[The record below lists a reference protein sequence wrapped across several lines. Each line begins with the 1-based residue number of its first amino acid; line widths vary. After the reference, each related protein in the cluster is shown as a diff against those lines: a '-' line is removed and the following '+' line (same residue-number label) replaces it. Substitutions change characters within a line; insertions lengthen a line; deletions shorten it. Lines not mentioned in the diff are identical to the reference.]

1 MTDDRFKLKPIPR
14 DERLKQ
20 VRHLKPEVV
29 KKYKEMIRR
38 DIAKGLI
45 QPDQFNNKGRKRS
58 EITKRHVRMPSYIE
72 IF

>member
-14 DERLKQ
+14 DERLSKCVTSNQ
-20 VRHLKPEVV
+20 RYQE
-29 KKYKEMIRR
+29 YKDMIRR

-45 QPDQFNNKGRKRS
+45 QPDQFNNKGKKKLS
-58 EITKRHVRMPSYIE
+58 YKRHVRMPSYIE

>member
-1 MTDDRFKLKPIPR
+1 MTDDFNDKFKLTPIAK

-29 KKYKEMIRR
+29 KKYKDMIRR

-45 QPDQFNNKGRKRS
+45 QPDQFNNKGK
-58 EITKRHVRMPSYIE
+58 KK
-72 IF
+72 

>member
-1 MTDDRFKLKPIPR
+1 MTDDRFKLKPIAK

-29 KKYKEMIRR
+29 KKYKDMIRR

-45 QPDQFNNKGRKRS
+45 QPDQFNNKGK
-58 EITKRHVRMPSYIE
+58 KK
-72 IF
+72 

>member
-29 KKYKEMIRR
+29 KKYKDMIRR

-45 QPDQFNNKGRKRS
+45 QPDHFNNKGK
-58 EITKRHVRMPSYIE
+58 KKK
-72 IF
+72 

>member
-1 MTDDRFKLKPIPR
+1 MTDDRIRKEQITR

-20 VRHLKPEVV
+20 VRHFKPEVV

-45 QPDQFNNKGRKRS
+45 QPDQFNNKGK
-58 EITKRHVRMPSYIE
+58 KK
-72 IF
+72 

>member
-1 MTDDRFKLKPIPR
+1 MTNDFNDKFKLKPIAK

-29 KKYKEMIRR
+29 KKYKDMIRH

-45 QPDQFNNKGRKRS
+45 QPDQFNNKGK
-58 EITKRHVRMPSYIE
+58 KK
-72 IF
+72 

>member
-45 QPDQFNNKGRKRS
+45 QPDQFNNKGKKKLDY
-58 EITKRHVRMPSYIE
+58 KRHVRMPSYIE

>member
-1 MTDDRFKLKPIPR
+1 MTDDFNDKFKLKPIAK

-29 KKYKEMIRR
+29 KKYKDMIRR

-45 QPDQFNNKGRKRS
+45 QRDQFNNKGK
-58 EITKRHVRMPSYIE
+58 KK
-72 IF
+72 